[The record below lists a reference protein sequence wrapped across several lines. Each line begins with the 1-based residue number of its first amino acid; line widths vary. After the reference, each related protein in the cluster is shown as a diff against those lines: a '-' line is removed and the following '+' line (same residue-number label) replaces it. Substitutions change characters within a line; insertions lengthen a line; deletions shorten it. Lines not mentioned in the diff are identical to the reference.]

1 MIIAIEGGLTL
12 LSYIYFVVSAFL
24 NRKKQ
29 IELLEKIL
37 EVDNYMKSSFN
48 IKVNHVLYR
57 NLSIFV
63 LSVITIYYNVVILP
77 AVVIGTF
84 REIISQGL
92 VLLAYMVQSTSSG
105 VFAFGYYHY
114 VFLIQQRFATINTSL
129 VELREM
135 DKQPKQKV
143 GKRQMAKSNIKCQQ
157 MMHFTKLYKMLCS
170 SIEDMNDIF
179 GFSMVINFAHD
190 FTLLTTQ
197 IFMIFTIMR
206 NELNWESIIRLAA
219 VIIWLIPNFTKMS
232 ITCFMCHLTRNEV
245 SKLIFIFNWLEKLS
259 SKLQ

>member
-1 MIIAIEGGLTL
+1 M

-29 IELLEKIL
+29 IQLLEKIL

-48 IKVNHVLYR
+48 LKVNHVLYR
-57 NLSIFV
+57 NLSIV
-63 LSVITIYYNVVILP
+63 MLSIITIYYNVVILP
-77 AVVIGTF
+77 AVVIGAF
-84 REIISQGL
+84 RSIISQAL
-92 VLLAYMVQSTSSG
+92 VLLAYMVQSTTSG

-114 VFLIQQRFATINTSL
+114 VFLIRQRFVAINTSL
-129 VELREM
+129 IELREM
-135 DKQPKQKV
+135 DKQSQQKV
-143 GKRQMAKSNIKCQQ
+143 AKRQMVKSKSNIKCQQ

-197 IFMIFTIMR
+197 IFMIF
-206 NELNWESIIRLAA
+206 IIL
-219 VIIWLIPNFTKMS
+219 
-232 ITCFMCHLTRNEV
+232 
-245 SKLIFIFNWLEKLS
+245 KLY
-259 SKLQ
+259 